1 MHLRAIAL
9 TLGGLS
15 LLFLLTAC
23 DSGRSYDS
31 SRGDG
36 EYDLRSMS
44 LAVEDVPLGLAEAQL
59 PSNEFD
65 NEQWAALFGA
75 DDPAGKQK
83 QLEAQGRLKSYVAL
97 FTSSAAAKVVGVTSI
112 STLYTD
118 VAAAEDSETKYACG
132 VPTSDTAPTTE
143 LYVPKMG
150 DHSSGFLTE
159 QDNGDGPKAVETTI
173 CFRTGRIVHA
183 VQETSVPGVTDVA
196 LSVKLAQAMLGHV
209 NDTFDGKLRPSPT
222 PAPTETAPA
231 GGTVPAGGSSPT
243 AASGSP
249 AAGTTPAAGSP
260 TAAGSPAAGTTPAAT
275 ATP

>member
-1 MHLRAIAL
+1 MHLRAFAL

-23 DSGRSYDS
+23 DSGRTYDAS
-31 SRGDG
+31 KGDD

-44 LAVEDVPLGLAEAQL
+44 LAPEDVPIELDEAQL

-65 NEQWAALFGA
+65 NEQWASLFGA
-75 DDPAGKQK
+75 DDPEGKQK

-97 FTSSAAAKVVGVTSI
+97 YTASAAAKVVGVTSI

-159 QDNGDGPKAVETTI
+159 QDLGAGPKAVETTI

-222 PAPTETAPA
+222 PAPIQTAPA
-231 GGTVPAGGSSPT
+231 DSTPPAGSASPT
-243 AASGSP
+243 TGTSPAAGSSP
-249 AAGTTPAAGSP
+249 AAGTTP
-260 TAAGSPAAGTTPAAT
+260 TAT